1 MKPPFSADCMTLSEM
16 LGGRLRLRIP
26 GYQRPY
32 AWTTQQAGQLL
43 DDVLLA
49 LDEADTGDRQEA
61 EGEVDGSSGD
71 SDYFLGAVVLME
83 TAPARTEAEPNS
95 SRVTHEIVDGLQRLV
110 TVTILLAVLRDI
122 GEDDDPEGAA
132 LAGRCIIDAAAG
144 GEPEETSPR
153 IVLSGSAQDFLRAFV
168 QQPRATSAMPDA
180 DDLPA
185 PEARLL
191 AVREHLMASLVGEP
205 PERRR
210 QLIDYLL
217 SRCHCAVIAA
227 RTLDR
232 AHHIFAVLNDRG
244 LPLARGD
251 ILKAQILGAVS
262 GERRSGLHTRWTD
275 VEQRLGGSF
284 EELFSHLRTIEGR
297 SRARILDEIKSLVE
311 RSGDAEAFVEKT
323 LFPYADILS
332 AIQTAP
338 SGRTTLPSDVWS
350 RLRYL
355 GWLGSHDWIPPLM
368 LYWRRIDGSSDRLA
382 PFVARLDRLAY
393 GLRILGIGSDKRMT
407 RYRSV
412 LEAIR
417 AGRLEAATN
426 PLDLARDEQR
436 LMAYNM
442 RTLHSR
448 SQLACKLVL
457 LRLNDLLAGGPQD
470 LDPSDFTVEHV
481 LPQKPGRNS
490 QWRQWFPSADERERC
505 TQSIGNLILVS
516 RTENEQARNLELGR
530 KLEIYFANDARQ
542 PAITREIEG
551 LAEWRP
557 EDVKRREER
566 LIALLNQHWQIGN
579 SRAADATEPAAP
591 PAAQPR
597 TRSPQQAQSA
607 LPPVA

>member
-1 MKPPFSADCMTLSEM
+1 MTLSEM

-49 LDEADTGDRQEA
+49 LDEADTGDRAEA

-83 TAPARTEAEPNS
+83 TAHVRTEVDTS
-95 SRVTHEIVDGLQRLV
+95 RSRVTHEIVDGLQRLV

-122 GEDDDPEGAA
+122 GEDDDPVGAA
-132 LAGRCIIDAAAG
+132 LAGRCIMDAAAG
-144 GEPEETSPR
+144 GEPR
-153 IVLSGSAQDFLRAFV
+153 IVLSGSTQDFLHDFV

-191 AVREHLMASLVGEP
+191 AVREHLMAGLIGET

-210 QLIDYLL
+210 QLIEYLL

-251 ILKAQILGAVS
+251 ILKAQILGAVG
-262 GERRSGLHTRWTD
+262 GERRASLQTRWIEI
-275 VEQRLGGSF
+275 EQRLGGSF

-338 SGRTTLPSDVWS
+338 SGRTTLPRDVWS

-355 GWLGSHDWIPPLM
+355 GWLGSHDWISPLM
-368 LYWRRIDGSSDRLA
+368 LHWRRIDGSPDRLA

-457 LRLNDLLAGGPQD
+457 LRLNDLLAGEPQD

-530 KLEIYFANDARQ
+530 KLEIYFANGPHQ
-542 PAITREIEG
+542 LAITRDIEG
-551 LAEWRP
+551 LSEWRP
-557 EDVKRREER
+557 EDVKQREER
-566 LIALLNQHWQIGN
+566 LIALLNRHWQIGN
-579 SRAADATEPAAP
+579 PRASDGVEPTAP

-597 TRSPQQAQSA
+597 TRSTRQERSPLTPAA
-607 LPPVA
+607 